1 MSSHTNNEQRTTSNL
16 DVEKIRQD
24 FSILNQTVYGKPLA
38 YFDNGATTQ
47 KPQVVLDTITLFHNH
62 INSNIHRAVHKLSGE
77 STKAYEEARETVL
90 DFINAKKTS
99 EIIFTSGATASIN
112 LVAFS
117 FGETF
122 VHEGDEVIVSEME
135 HHSNIVPWQMLCER
149 KKAILKVLPFDDNGE
164 LILSKLEDLITS
176 KTRIL
181 AVTHVSNTL
190 GTVNPIKEI
199 ISIAHKHN
207 VPVLIDGAQGIK
219 HGIVDVQ
226 DLDVDFYAI
235 AGHKIY
241 GPTGI
246 GVLYGK
252 EKLLNEMCPW
262 QGGGDMVAPN
272 GVTFEKT
279 YYNDLPFKFE
289 AGTANYIGA
298 AALATAMKYYKSIG
312 IEAATAYETELLN
325 YATSKLL
332 TIDGVRIIGTAKH
345 KAAIISFLIDNIH
358 PFDSGMI
365 LDKMGIAVR
374 TGNHCTQPVI
384 DHFGIDGTVRASFA
398 FYNTFEEVDRLIDG
412 VNKVKEMFG

>member
-1 MSSHTNNEQRTTSNL
+1 MSL
-16 DVEKIRQD
+16 DINKIRQD
-24 FSILNQTVYGKPLA
+24 FPILNQTLYGKPLA

-47 KPQVVLDTITLFHNH
+47 KPQVVLDTITHFHNS
-62 INSNIHRAVHKLSGE
+62 INANIHRGVHKLSEE
-77 STKAYEEARETVL
+77 STKAYEEARETVRS
-90 DFINAKKTS
+90 FINAKKTS
-99 EIIFTSGATASIN
+99 EVIFTSGATASIN
-112 LVAFS
+112 MVAFS

-149 KKAILKVLPFDDNGE
+149 KKAKLKVLPFDENGE
-164 LILSKLEDLITS
+164 LIIEKLDELITS

-181 AVTHVSNTL
+181 AVTHVSNSL

-199 ISIAHKHN
+199 IKKAHKHN
-207 VPVLIDGAQGIK
+207 VPVLIDGAQGVK
-219 HGIVDVQ
+219 HGIIDVQ
-226 DLDVDFYAI
+226 DLDADFYAI

-252 EKLLNEMCPW
+252 EKLLNSMVPW
-262 QGGGDMVAPN
+262 QGGGDMISTVS
-272 GVTFEKT
+272 FEKT
-279 YYNDLPFKFE
+279 VYNELPFKFE

-298 AALATAMKYYKSIG
+298 AGLSSAIKYYKSIG
-312 IEAATAYETELLN
+312 IEAATAYETELLK

-332 TIDGVRIIGTAKH
+332 TIDGVRIIGNAQH
-345 KAAIISFLIDNIH
+345 KAPIVSFLVDNIH
-358 PFDSGMI
+358 PYDTGMI

-384 DHFGIDGTVRASFA
+384 DHFGIDGTVRASLA
-398 FYNTFEEVDRLIDG
+398 FYNTFEEIDRLIEG
-412 VNKVKEMFG
+412 VKKIKEMFG

>member
-1 MSSHTNNEQRTTSNL
+1 MSL
-16 DVEKIRQD
+16 DINKIRQD
-24 FSILNQTVYGKPLA
+24 FPILNQTLYGKPLA

-47 KPQVVLDTITLFHNH
+47 KPQVVLDAITHFHNS
-62 INSNIHRAVHKLSGE
+62 INANIHRGVHKLSEE
-77 STKAYEEARETVL
+77 STKAYEEARETVRS
-90 DFINAKKTS
+90 FINAKKTN
-99 EIIFTSGATASIN
+99 EVIFTSGATASIN
-112 LVAFS
+112 MIAFS

-149 KKAILKVLPFDDNGE
+149 KKAKLKVLPFDDNGE
-164 LILSKLEDLITS
+164 LIIEKLDELITS

-181 AVTHVSNTL
+181 AVTHVSNSL

-199 ISIAHKHN
+199 IKKAHKYN
-207 VPVLIDGAQGIK
+207 VPVLIDGAQGVK
-219 HGIVDVQ
+219 HGIIDVQ
-226 DLDVDFYAI
+226 DLDADFYAI

-252 EKLLNEMCPW
+252 EKLLNAIVPW
-262 QGGGDMVAPN
+262 QGGGDMVAPR

-279 YYNDLPFKFE
+279 VYNELPFKFE

-298 AALATAMKYYKSIG
+298 AGLSSAIKYYKSIG
-312 IEAATAYETELLN
+312 IEAATAYETELLK

-332 TIDGVRIIGTAKH
+332 AIDGVRIIGNAQH
-345 KAAIISFLIDNIH
+345 KAPIVSFLVENIH
-358 PFDSGMI
+358 PYDTGMI

-374 TGNHCTQPVI
+374 TGNHCTQPVMA
-384 DHFGIDGTVRASFA
+384 HFAIDGTVRASLA
-398 FYNTFEEVDRLIDG
+398 FYNTFEEIDRLIDG
-412 VNKVKEMFG
+412 VKKIKEMFG